1 MWRQWL
7 PDRFHHCLQPL
18 DNRAPKR
25 SGNSFQATRTQA
37 GLSGDSM
44 KLSSF
49 VLFALLLALGCL
61 KNDELSATQWSSRQ
75 TTTQSQSASRPAG
88 TTQTTAEPASSVP
101 ATLGNTQE
109 LETIPD
115 KPKTVV
121 IPAGSVITVR
131 LVNPPDSSS
140 KTGDTFTAIVTGLI
154 TVGGEVVVPL
164 GTAVRGQV
172 TAVKAKKNATE
183 KARLKLA
190 LTSLTIDGTPYRIQ
204 TKLVEI
210 KAKGQGTTGMTTNTA
225 EGAGG
230 SAGSDL
236 VFKLTVPVTVNR
248 LRGSS
253 SGGQASPGPV
263 GMAGCS

>member
-1 MWRQWL
+1 M
-7 PDRFHHCLQPL
+7 
-18 DNRAPKR
+18 KR
-25 SGNSFQATRTQA
+25 VSQILCS
-37 GLSGDSM
+37 
-44 KLSSF
+44 
-49 VLFALLLALGCL
+49 VLFIVGCL
-61 KNDELSATQWSSRQ
+61 KNEELSATQQSSKQ
-75 TTTQSQSASRPAG
+75 TTTQSQSDSRPGG
-88 TTQTTAEPASSVP
+88 TTHTTAEAASPVP
-101 ATLGNTQE
+101 ATFAKAQE
-109 LETIPD
+109 LDTIPN

-140 KTGDTFTAIVTGLI
+140 KTGDTFNAIVTGLI
-154 TVGGEVVVPL
+154 AVGGEVVVPL

-190 LTSLTIDGTPYRIQ
+190 LTSLTIDGTPYQIQ

-210 KAKGQGTTGMTTNTA
+210 KAKGKGSTGMTTNTA
-225 EGAGG
+225 KGAGG

-248 LRGSS
+248 LRSS
-253 SGGQASPGPV
+253 GSGGQALRKLREWQPTLRRCEVVTSY
-263 GMAGCS
+263 GCVEAPEVREQTVRLEPTLF

>member
-1 MWRQWL
+1 M
-7 PDRFHHCLQPL
+7 
-18 DNRAPKR
+18 KR
-25 SGNSFQATRTQA
+25 IS
-37 GLSGDSM
+37 
-44 KLSSF
+44 
-49 VLFALLLALGCL
+49 LLLSAFLVIVLCVT
-61 KNDELSATQWSSRQ
+61 NEELAAIQQPSKQMAN
-75 TTTQSQSASRPAG
+75 QSQSASRPAG
-88 TTQTTAEPASSVP
+88 TTQTTAESASSVP
-101 ATLGNTQE
+101 VTFAKAQA

-115 KPKTVV
+115 TPKTVV

-140 KTGDTFTAIVTGLI
+140 KTGDTFTAVVTGLI
-154 TVGGEVVVPL
+154 AVGGELVVPL

-190 LTSLTIDGTPYRIQ
+190 LTSLTIDGTPDQIQ
-204 TKLVEI
+204 TKLVEF
-210 KAKGQGTTGMTTNTA
+210 KAKGQGSAGTTTNTA

-248 LRGSS
+248 LRSS
-253 SGGQASPGPV
+253 GSGGQALRKLREWQPMLKRCEVVTS
-263 GMAGCS
+263 